1 MIVPAVIFVPSNS
14 FTPRRCA
21 FESRPLR
28 VEPPPLVFD
37 IAGSSALRDRD
48 DLDDGVLLTMAVAT
62 ALVGALLVRET
73 VDLRALG
80 GADDHAGD
88 RRTRQG
94 VGAGEHGVA
103 VDHEHGGQRD
113 LAALL
118 TIEQLLRY
126 LLALG
131 HLLLLATR
139 GDHCVHSSCN

>member
-14 FTPRRCA
+14 LTPRRWA

-48 DLDDGVLLTMAVAT
+48 DLDDGVLLTMAVTT
-62 ALVGALLVRET
+62 ALVGALLVGEP

-80 GADDHAGD
+80 GADDLARH
-88 RRTRQG
+88 RRTREG

-103 VDHEHGGQRD
+103 
-113 LAALL
+113 
-118 TIEQLLRY
+118 
-126 LLALG
+126 
-131 HLLLLATR
+131 
-139 GDHCVHSSCN
+139 